1 MKKIDELMEPIKN
14 IGGFDLKP
22 CTDETPLMFIPKGC
36 EYVEIDGIRIENNGD
51 FNKFCE
57 RLQSFRETEKKLDEL
72 LNWRAYMIDYL
83 VEKLE
88 TAKLMA
94 TYENGVRYPSL
105 QEMIY
110 EDILSKFD
118 SQE

>member
-1 MKKIDELMEPIKN
+1 MRKIDELMAPVKN
-14 IGGFDLKP
+14 VGKVWERP

-36 EYVEIDGIRIENNGD
+36 EYVEIDGIRIENDGD

-57 RLQSFRETEKKLDEL
+57 RLQSFKETEKELDEL

-88 TAKLMA
+88 VAKLMA

-118 SQE
+118 KK